1 MVHSSLIPQRFRQ
14 LLAGFTLVSNWVVK
28 TTVHS
33 RSPLNFDLSC
43 LAHKMFQLS
52 SSSNMG
58 VQYTIYESV
67 LVYCSICISQI
78 GPYITEYKEKAQSQR
93 LSSNSHQAQITSVF
107 FSRLSGQLKSKSSIV
122 FWRLTRGIS
131 STGCV
136 SPSSAGSTSSTERL
150 VPERGACDLGMR
162 IGGSNGGSD
171 SCPDRHSGDRAVG
184 NLQAAEATSR
194 SSTSE
199 TVVVS
204 AASTAS
210 SGCLATAST
219 STCAK
224 SGQDYTTIVKGTE
237 SCKGTSASSLLVITL
252 CSVLHVSTGI
262 SAVSYISS
270 DQPNLFYGV
279 IISGDIEQDTLI

>member
-1 MVHSSLIPQRFRQ
+1 
-14 LLAGFTLVSNWVVK
+14 
-28 TTVHS
+28 
-33 RSPLNFDLSC
+33 
-43 LAHKMFQLS
+43 MF
-52 SSSNMG
+52 
-58 VQYTIYESV
+58 ESV
-67 LVYCSICISQI
+67 LVYCCVCISQI
-78 GPYITEYKEKAQSQR
+78 GPYITEYNEKAQSQR
-93 LSSNSHQAQITSVF
+93 FSSNSHQAQITSVF
-107 FSRLSGQLKSKSSIV
+107 FSRFSGQLKSKSSIV
-122 FWRLTRGIS
+122 FWRLTRRMS

-184 NLQAAEATSR
+184 NLHVAEATSR

-210 SGCLATAST
+210 SCCSATAST

-224 SGQDYTTIVKGTE
+224 SGQDYTTE

-252 CSVLHVSTGI
+252 CSVLSTGI

-270 DQPNLFYGV
+270 DQPKSFLWGHHV
-279 IISGDIEQDTLI
+279 G